1 MARKK
6 PEPYPQTV
14 MALLSEKSA
23 VLLKAHTFAEMGLA
37 EAAGPLWTI
46 AAGYEERIA
55 PLLEGL
61 GQELEAAVHRI
72 SAGSCYQKAGD
83 LSRAANLYR
92 AALAGPLL
100 DVTRREVSR
109 FLADC
114 LKQLTRSVLGPPP
127 QRKVRKVA
135 SES

>member
-1 MARKK
+1 MTGFWNRNINCRGLLMARKK
-6 PEPYPQTV
+6 AEPYP
-14 MALLSEKSA
+14 KA
-23 VLLKAHTFAEMGLA
+23 VLTLMAEKTAILSKAHAFTQMGLP
-37 EAAGPLWTI
+37 ETAGPLWAV

-61 GQELEAAVHRI
+61 GHDLEAAVHRI

-100 DVTRREVSR
+100 ENTRREVSR
-109 FLADC
+109 FLTDC
-114 LKQLTRSVLGPPP
+114 LKQLTRSV
-127 QRKVRKVA
+127 
-135 SES
+135 